1 MSIAICFKCG
11 SDKSGALLACSGC
24 GTTPRTHS
32 ELALSLVLT
41 DHLSSKTQLVHYS
54 HELRNHLKLSVPSDA
69 LAQAQE
75 ALKDPQLMA
84 MLGAQPASSTS
95 AAPVPTAASSRP
107 TGVPPAQPA
116 RNSPSPRARV
126 QRTLKTTALHQTPFA
141 ILGVT
146 TRDDRRR
153 IVELAE
159 EKSLELDH
167 DVCQKARSDLTVMT
181 LAVHPG

>member
-1 MSIAICFKCG
+1 MAICFKCG
-11 SDKSGALLACSGC
+11 SEKSGALLACGAC
-24 GTTPRTHS
+24 GTTPRLNS

-41 DHLSSKTQLVHYS
+41 DHLSSKTQLAHYS

-84 MLGAQPASSTS
+84 MLGTQPASSSTAATRQSPPAPS
-95 AAPVPTAASSRP
+95 AAP
-107 TGVPPAQPA
+107 
-116 RNSPSPRARV
+116 
-126 QRTLKTTALHQTPFA
+126 QRTAPPPQTTKRERRMVKTALHQSPFA
-141 ILGVT
+141 VLGVT

-159 EKSLELDH
+159 E
-167 DVCQKARSDLTVMT
+167 
-181 LAVHPG
+181 

>member
-1 MSIAICFKCG
+1 MGMAICFKCG
-11 SDKSGALLACSGC
+11 SEKSGALLACGAC
-24 GTTPRTHS
+24 GTTPRLNS

-41 DHLSSKTQLVHYS
+41 DHLSSKTQLAHYS
-54 HELRNHLKLSVPSDA
+54 HELRNHLKLSVPSAA
-69 LAQAQE
+69 LAQAQD

-84 MLGAQPASSTS
+84 MLGAQPASDAS
-95 AAPVPTAASSRP
+95 AKPVPTTASSRP
-107 TGVPPAQPA
+107 TAAHPAQPA

-153 IVELAE
+153 IVKLAE
-159 EKSLELDH
+159 EKSLEL
-167 DVCQKARSDLTVMT
+167 
-181 LAVHPG
+181 